1 MISLL
6 CTIDVVGLYLNIS
19 YKEGLKVMK
28 EALNKKGDQTNLMYS
43 LIRLAESALKNHI
56 FEHDMRYL
64 RQL

>member
-1 MISLL
+1 MQ
-6 CTIDVVGLYLNIS
+6 
-19 YKEGLKVMK
+19 